1 MLPSRRELNFCI
13 ITFFKLYPE
22 TLEKSSKKALDFE
35 VKIEKNR
42 EKNVSKKKFF
52 SIAFFYQF
60 LGGWGRFWEG
70 FGRGLEPLGV
80 SWATFWHHFWR
91 LVFRTLSEG
100 FLEGFL
106 KALGRLWEG
115 FGKAFGQE
123 SGLQFCLT
131 FLDVLVCFWA
141 RIFRRSRI

>member
-1 MLPSRRELNFCI
+1 M
-13 ITFFKLYPE
+13 
-22 TLEKSSKKALDFE
+22 
-35 VKIEKNR
+35 
-42 EKNVSKKKFF
+42 FF

-60 LGGWGRFWEG
+60 FGGVGEILGGVWEG
-70 FGRGLEPLGV
+70 FGA
-80 SWATFWHHFWR
+80 SWR
-91 LVFRTLSEG
+91 LLGHFLAS
-100 FLEGFL
+100 FLEACIQNALQRVLGGLFESFGR
-106 KALGRLWEG
+106 ALGGLWEG

>member
-1 MLPSRRELNFCI
+1 MI
-13 ITFFKLYPE
+13 
-22 TLEKSSKKALDFE
+22 
-35 VKIEKNR
+35 
-42 EKNVSKKKFF
+42 F
-52 SIAFFYQF
+52 SIACFYQF
-60 LGGWGRFWEG
+60 LGGLGEILGRVWKGFGASWRLLGHFLASFLEACIQNALRRVLGGLFEG
-70 FGRGLEPLGV
+70 FG
-80 SWATFWHHFWR
+80 
-91 LVFRTLSEG
+91 
-100 FLEGFL
+100 